1 MRKNTIMKWFIILF
15 SVGVLVALVNA
26 GCAAVRAGYASAP
39 YRVERSDGRFEV
51 RVYPD
56 LTFVETPM
64 QGEDGS
70 FMRLFHYIS
79 GQNAAY
85 EKIAM
90 TTPVF
95 MARGSNETMAFV
107 LPENMRVSRAPTPAA
122 KEVAVRTFP
131 GGRFAVYRFSGRIN
145 RGTEAKAL
153 AQLDDWITGQKLA
166 GQGDPVYGY
175 FDPPWTPPFFRRN
188 EVMRRLA
195 P

>member
-1 MRKNTIMKWFIILF
+1 MKWCIILAG
-15 SVGVLVALVNA
+15 VGVLVVLVNA
-26 GCAAVRAGYASAP
+26 GCAAVRSGYASAP
-39 YRVERSDGRFEV
+39 YRVERAEGRCEV

-56 LTFVETPM
+56 LTWVETPM

-70 FMRLFHYIS
+70 FMRLFHYIG
-79 GQNAAY
+79 GQNAAQ

-95 MARGSNETMAFV
+95 MERGSNATMAFV
-107 LPENMRVSRAPTPAA
+107 LPEKMGASQAPSPSA
-122 KEVAVRTFP
+122 KGVAVRTFP

-153 AQLDDWITGQKLA
+153 AELQGWITAQKLVA
-166 GQGDPVYGY
+166 QGDPVYGY

-188 EVMRRLA
+188 EVMLRLV